1 MPPIIA
7 VRSSKATRGL
17 RPRRQGKAMKAT
29 FIDCPPFLHELY
41 RGELAA
47 IVPDLRVNVGSPSPN
62 EAIRLLEG
70 SAFALNDH
78 TTMDRA
84 LLEACPSLRCIVFLG
99 TGAASFID
107 LGAAERLGIKVRTYG
122 GYGDQS
128 VAEHA
133 LALMF
138 AAGRGIARMD
148 REIRARRF
156 EPVNGIEFA
165 GKTLGVIGTG
175 GIGKAMVRL
184 GAGIGM
190 RVLAWNRSGVPDD
203 LPAQAQGLDDLLGQ
217 ADVVSIHLTL
227 NEGTRGLIDRRRLG
241 LLRPGAILVNTARG
255 AIVDEAALIV
265 ALREGRIGHAG
276 LDVFTTE
283 PLPSDHPLAGLPN
296 VTLTAHAA
304 FATRE
309 ASERLLRTALAILA
323 EERRA
328 LA

>member
-1 MPPIIA
+1 
-7 VRSSKATRGL
+7 
-17 RPRRQGKAMKAT
+17 MKAT

-41 RGELAA
+41 RGDLAR
-47 IVPDLRVNVGSPSPN
+47 IVPDLSINIGSPSAA

-70 SAFALNDH
+70 STFAMNDH
-78 TTMDRA
+78 TTMDA
-84 LLEACPSLRCIVFLG
+84 AVLEACPSLKCIVFLG

-107 LGAAERLGIKVRTYG
+107 LAAAERLGIRVRTYG

-148 REIRARRF
+148 REIRAGQF
-156 EPVNGIEFA
+156 EPQNGIEFA
-165 GKTLGVIGTG
+165 GKTLGVVGAG

-184 GAGIGM
+184 GAGLGM
-190 RVLAWNRSGVPDD
+190 RVLAWNRSGVPDE
-203 LPAQAQGLDDLLGQ
+203 LPAQATELDNLLAQ
-217 ADVVSIHLTL
+217 ADVVSIHLAL

-241 LLRPGAILVNTARG
+241 LLKPGAIFINTARG
-255 AIVDEAALIV
+255 AIVDEAALIE
-265 ALREGRIGHAG
+265 ALQAQRIAHAG

-283 PLPSDHPLAGLPN
+283 PLAPDHLLARLPN

-309 ASERLLRTALAILA
+309 ASERLLRTALEILA
-323 EERRA
+323 AERHASR
-328 LA
+328 